1 MKAVKLNYQRT
12 ILVGLAFLTISAFWQ
27 MYDFYIPLILKY
39 TFAMSDTVAGVIMS
53 ADNITALIL
62 LPLFGILSDR
72 TKTRIGRRMPFIL
85 VGTILAALSIT
96 AIPYAAQT
104 QNLPVFLTALAAVL
118 IAMAVYRSPAVALM
132 PDITPKPLRSAGNAV
147 INLMGA
153 LGGALILLLNAFLA
167 PNVSSP
173 AQANYWPIFLVT
185 AGIMLTG
192 TLILLLTINEPQ
204 LVKEMRQTSAALGID
219 IEEAAENPVQVKTTL
234 SAAEKKSM
242 ALLLASIA
250 LWFTGY
256 NAVTTAFSK
265 YAVARL
271 GMTEGQA
278 SLILMV
284 AVIAAVIAFIPVGI
298 ISTRIGRKKSI
309 MFGIVLLTL
318 DFGSAAFYTA
328 YSPLMFGTFALAG
341 FAWAAIN
348 VNSLPM
354 VLEMSKG
361 ESLGKYTGY
370 YYTSSMA
377 AQVITPILSGAL
389 LEHVGY
395 FTLLPYAAFFIG
407 LSFLTM
413 SMVRHGDTKPIA
425 PASPLQAFDAG
436 D

>member
-1 MKAVKLNYQRT
+1 
-12 ILVGLAFLTISAFWQ
+12 
-27 MYDFYIPLILKY
+27 
-39 TFAMSDTVAGVIMS
+39 
-53 ADNITALIL
+53 
-62 LPLFGILSDR
+62 
-72 TKTRIGRRMPFIL
+72 
-85 VGTILAALSIT
+85 
-96 AIPYAAQT
+96 
-104 QNLPVFLTALAAVL
+104 
-118 IAMAVYRSPAVALM
+118 M

-167 PNVSSP
+167 PNVSSLP
-173 AQANYWPIFLVT
+173 RPTTGQFSRHGGNHADRHFDLAVNY
-185 AGIMLTG
+185 
-192 TLILLLTINEPQ
+192 Q
-204 LVKEMRQTSAALGID
+204 RAAVGKRN
-219 IEEAAENPVQVKTTL
+219 AADERGSGHRHRRSGRKSCSGKTTL

-341 FAWAAIN
+341 FAWAIN
-348 VNSLPM
+348 VN
-354 VLEMSKG
+354 
-361 ESLGKYTGY
+361 YC
-370 YYTSSMA
+370 
-377 AQVITPILSGAL
+377 
-389 LEHVGY
+389 
-395 FTLLPYAAFFIG
+395 
-407 LSFLTM
+407 
-413 SMVRHGDTKPIA
+413 R
-425 PASPLQAFDAG
+425 
-436 D
+436 